1 MVKLALQRQA
11 RQASSMDHSLKV
23 SFALSGRRKRKASSL
38 TSQHPEDDDTTALG
52 EALYHPSATNE
63 DSALHFSVSSLR
75 KCESLG
81 KPAVLATQLV
91 NPSPPRFSQVKPL
104 GKITPLTQKQKAVES
119 QPAVKSLHTM
129 AEPPAKRTKRT
140 DSSAMWDRNSARG
153 TEAEPKSRS
162 NEDMDDRRDK
172 RDRRDERNRQHGRED
187 RRLRSRSRDV
197 EKRRER
203 SRSREKDKSGNKDS
217 TRRRSRSRDRYRNR
231 DRSDDRDRR
240 DRKRSTSRERHRSRR
255 GKFTSG
261 PFLFLDCS

>member
-1 MVKLALQRQA
+1 
-11 RQASSMDHSLKV
+11 MDHPLKV
-23 SFALSGRRKRKASSL
+23 SFAMSGRRKRKASSL
-38 TSQHPEDDDTTALG
+38 TSRYPEDDDTTAPG
-52 EALYHPSATNE
+52 EALDHPSAISE
-63 DSALHFSVSSLR
+63 GSALHFSVSNLR
-75 KCESLG
+75 NCESLG
-81 KPAVLATQLV
+81 KTAVSATQLV
-91 NPSPPRFSQVKPL
+91 NRSPPRSSQVKRL
-104 GKITPLTQKQKAVES
+104 GKITPLTQKQKVADS

-140 DSSAMWDRNSARG
+140 DSSALWDRNSARG
-153 TEAEPKSRS
+153 AEAEPKSRS

-187 RRLRSRSRDV
+187 RRHRSRSRDV

-240 DRKRSTSRERHRSRR
+240 DRKRSTSKERHRSRR
-255 GKFTSG
+255 GKFTG
-261 PFLFLDCS
+261 EPFQFLDCS

>member
-1 MVKLALQRQA
+1 
-11 RQASSMDHSLKV
+11 MDHPLKV
-23 SFALSGRRKRKASSL
+23 SFAMSGRRKRKASSL
-38 TSQHPEDDDTTALG
+38 TPRYPEDDDTTVPG
-52 EALYHPSATNE
+52 EALDHPSATNE
-63 DSALHFSVSSLR
+63 GSALHFSVSNSR
-75 KCESLG
+75 NCESLG
-81 KPAVLATQLV
+81 KTAVSATQLV
-91 NPSPPRFSQVKPL
+91 NRSPPRSSQVKRL
-104 GKITPLTQKQKAVES
+104 GKITPLTQKQKVADS

-140 DSSAMWDRNSARG
+140 DSSALWDRNSARG
-153 TEAEPKSRS
+153 AEPEPEPKSRS

-187 RRLRSRSRDV
+187 RRHRSRSRDV

-240 DRKRSTSRERHRSRR
+240 DRKRSTSKERHRSRR
-255 GKFTSG
+255 GKFKG
-261 PFLFLDCS
+261 EPFLFLDCS